1 MTDFDEIKDRD
12 PYTFIPADEFFNHFD
27 NDLFDSCIRQPERAS
42 FDEADQPKIQI
53 NGEARNVF
61 RYGKIFRLHEQ
72 LEGEPDEESLLLIE
86 FVRPQVWR
94 IRFNPAAASKCS
106 FKDENSRAIACPS
119 MSELITKLDGFEGL
133 DWRVELIS
141 TVPSYYI
148 LQSVKAG
155 AEKPE
160 VQLWIQKSPFQIT
173 AIRPVK
179 NSRIVEKFS
188 MPSTIDEAIR
198 SQVDLQPIQGVEK
211 AVIWKTKP
219 KPIKYVSRGSATI
232 LSVEAPATAH
242 YMGFGEQGGR
252 NLFKSN
258 TYMNYFN
265 FDNMKYQNVYGNGP
279 LDEREP
285 LYHTEPFW
293 MEVASHIGFQSVLAT
308 MIDNYSHTCLDVRK
322 THQRTIR
329 TATRFNEFNCMI
341 VAADRISELLNV
353 YTSIVGKPSLKPRYV
368 LGYHQGCYGYD
379 TKEAVL
385 QCAQNYRDAQ
395 FPLDAI
401 HIDVDIQRE
410 HKTFTIDDRPGHFP
424 QPKEMF
430 DTLRRQGVKCC
441 TNITP
446 HINSAQD
453 PEYTTLNELLENNYY
468 VEDRRDLA
476 KSDLR
481 PWQDR
486 YHYWD
491 YGRRVVTNPSETRP
505 DYRIPDETDLSV
517 TYNAGKPFRGGV
529 YYGWGNGAPG
539 YYPNLNNHEVRE
551 WWGKQFKYLFE
562 CGVEF
567 IWQDMTSP
575 CIAPEYGDMKS
586 FPFRLL
592 LDSDT
597 RLDESYEEVA
607 VKRKAI
613 EIWALYSYNLYE
625 ATFNGLQNL
634 HLSNELAWRKGRRNF
649 IIGRG
654 SYIGS
659 HKFAGLWTGDNAST
673 WDFLSTSVVQVL
685 GLGLSGNAISGQDVG
700 GFEFIEPDH
709 NWANPELLIRWYGAY
724 SLLPW
729 FRNHYTKKDG
739 KQFQE
744 PYAYDQ
750 HYRDNMHH
758 FHDPREAFLF
768 RAVLPVCRYYV
779 RLRYSLMQ
787 LLYDAMFENAVTGM
801 PVARSMI
808 ITDDQDATL
817 FFENK
822 WFANDQYL
830 VGNDILVAPP
840 LRAEAFFDR
849 HEVYLPY
856 PDEWFPINLYPDEPL
871 GTALNPAIGGGS
883 RIFCK
888 CNISLEDDHIPRI
901 TPMYIREGAII
912 PKIETRMST
921 PDWYPNGYPGAESE
935 MKAPEANPITFH
947 VYPGKDNTYTMY
959 IDDGISTDSEPLSK
973 IPNLTDE
980 PKPDADK
987 YCEVRI
993 KQVSTYSNPRNEN
1006 VLYQCPNTDQV
1017 TMINTEEKCT
1027 RVLTIEAIQN
1037 GYDKYKQIVGGEYKV
1052 VFWHKESAYSN
1063 DIVVGGSLG
1072 PISVQHLERIR
1083 ATVVKFA
1090 TDVVHVKGGITITLI
1105 YDN

>member
-1 MTDFDEIKDRD
+1 
-12 PYTFIPADEFFNHFD
+12 
-27 NDLFDSCIRQPERAS
+27 
-42 FDEADQPKIQI
+42 
-53 NGEARNVF
+53 
-61 RYGKIFRLHEQ
+61 
-72 LEGEPDEESLLLIE
+72 
-86 FVRPQVWR
+86 
-94 IRFNPAAASKCS
+94 
-106 FKDENSRAIACPS
+106 
-119 MSELITKLDGFEGL
+119 MSELITKLDDFDGL

-141 TVPSYYI
+141 NVPSYYI

-160 VQLWIQKSPFQIT
+160 VQLWIQKRPFQIT

-198 SQVDLQPIQGVEK
+198 PQVDFQPLQGVEK

-219 KPIKYVSRGSATI
+219 KPLK
-232 LSVEAPATAH
+232 
-242 YMGFGEQGGR
+242 
-252 NLFKSN
+252 
-258 TYMNYFN
+258 
-265 FDNMKYQNVYGNGP
+265 
-279 LDEREP
+279 
-285 LYHTEPFW
+285 
-293 MEVASHIGFQSVLAT
+293 
-308 MIDNYSHTCLDVRK
+308 
-322 THQRTIR
+322 
-329 TATRFNEFNCMI
+329 FNEFNCMI
-341 VAADRISELLNV
+341 VAADKISELLNV
-353 YTSIVGKPSLKPRYV
+353 YTSIV
-368 LGYHQGCYGYD
+368 GCYGYD

-401 HIDVDIQRE
+401 HIDVDMQRE

-424 QPKEMF
+424 KPKEMF
-430 DTLRRQGVKCC
+430 DTLRKQGVKCC

-446 HINSAQD
+446 HINSAED
-453 PEYTTLNELLENNYY
+453 PEYTTLNELLDNNYY
-468 VEDRRDLA
+468 IEDRRDLA

-491 YGRRVVTNPSETRP
+491 Y
-505 DYRIPDETDLSV
+505 DKTDLSV
-517 TYNAGKPFRGGV
+517 TYNAGKPFHGGV

-592 LDSDT
+592 LDSDV
-597 RLDESYEEVA
+597 RLNEPYEEVA
-607 VKRKAI
+607 LKRKAI

-634 HLSNELAWRKGRRNF
+634 HLNGTLAGNNDELTTTNQELTEGNELSWRKGRRNF

-729 FRNHYTKKDG
+729 FRNHYTKYRTFLDGPHKGEMRKDG

-750 HYRDNMHH
+750 HYRENMHH

-768 RAVLPVCRYYV
+768 RAVLP
-779 RLRYSLMQ
+779 
-787 LLYDAMFENAVTGM
+787 
-801 PVARSMI
+801 I

-822 WFANDQYL
+822 WFTNDQYL

-871 GTALNPAIGGGS
+871 GTALNPAIEGGS

-912 PKIETRMST
+912 PKIETRAST
-921 PDWYPNGYPGAESE
+921 PDWYPNGYPHAGIE

-947 VYPGKDNTYTMY
+947 VYPGKDNIYTMY

-973 IPNLTDE
+973 IPNLTND
-980 PKPDADK
+980 PKLNADK

-993 KQVSTYSNPRNEN
+993 K
-1006 VLYQCPNTDQV
+1006 QV

-1027 RVLTIEAIQN
+1027 RVLTIEAIRN
-1037 GYDKYKQIVGGEYKV
+1037 GYEKYEQIVGGEYKV

-1072 PISVQHLERIR
+1072 PMSVQHLERIR

-1090 TDVVHVKGGITITLI
+1090 TDIVHTKGGITITLT